1 MLKVTEL
8 NASGKNASGHAMLD
22 YLKQTEYYKDKDG
35 NNVSAS
41 RWLGKGANALQ
52 LSGAV
57 NHDAMDQLAQGYG
70 PSGEALCKNAG
81 PEHRVGY
88 DCTFS
93 AVKSVS
99 VLFATATA
107 QERELILAAHRKAV
121 ADAVSYLERQA
132 TTRRGAGGVVEVKVA
147 GLVASGFTHFASR
160 DLDPQLHEHVL
171 IYNVAQGEDGQWG
184 SWNTDLLCEHQ
195 RAAGALY
202 RAGLARNLRDLGYG
216 VEKQVERDADNR
228 ETGQVYFGVV
238 GVDESVQQAFSQRR
252 VAIEEYMQKHN
263 VSAQQACLATRK
275 NKAEPSFDE
284 LTRLW
289 GDTLDNLRQQNAVLF
304 PDAQSLKG
312 KTSQVEGLSDLETL
326 KKLHRMESTFTRA
339 QLVERIALENVGR
352 LSIKEI
358 EREAQQ
364 FLERAPVI
372 KLRNNAKGH
381 EQYVAQYLLDMER
394 SIVERGNARK
404 DDLSVRVRSDLID
417 AAITEFE
424 LEKNATLT
432 SEQRRAVEWVCAGT
446 GGTCC
451 VTGFAGTGKTFTA
464 LAFKKAFEA
473 DGRRLIGVAVGWDA
487 AKKLEAETGI
497 TSYSAAAILERLRT
511 GRLKL
516 NSRDVVVLDESGA
529 AGTSTIA
536 ALQAFTDKTGGGA
549 GGGAKLVLQGDVMQ
563 LQPVEAGGAF
573 RLAIESVGDA
583 RLTEIRRQHNEG
595 DRKTAR
601 MFYGLDNEGAIDGQ
615 AILDRLHKQGQIVE
629 ADYRPEAIRQLVTDY
644 FASTAPA
651 REKLVLAGTRAEVK
665 MLNQA
670 IRAEHKSRG
679 ALGFGQALQVKAG
692 GEIKTIELASGDR
705 IRFAEKSKELGVFNG
720 TQGVVENIRLNPN
733 GSVDI
738 SVRLES
744 DILSQE
750 GRIVRFNSRDFASLD
765 HNYAMTVHK
774 SQGQGRDSVFVLA
787 NAGMTDLH
795 FALVAFTRTK
805 KSFRLYGAKDDLAS
819 MGQRFGR
826 ERLKTN
832 ASEQLQESER
842 QPEQLARRLMRPIH
856 KLVNL
861 TGKLLR
867 LNRQPAAVA
876 ASSMNLTVEAE
887 QNQKQITPVT
897 TLKPQTEKASQA
909 IKNTVPVRHGHR
921 LSR

>member
-1 MLKVTEL
+1 
-8 NASGKNASGHAMLD
+8 MLD

-41 RWLGKGANALQ
+41 RWLGKGTNALQ

-121 ADAVSYLERQA
+121 ADAVSYLENQA
-132 TTRRGAGGVVEVKVA
+132 TTRRGAGGVIEVKVA

-289 GDTLDNLRQQNAVLF
+289 GDTLDNLRQQNAALF

-358 EREAQQ
+358 EREAQL

-372 KLRNNAKGH
+372 KLRNNDKGQ

-404 DDLSVRVRSDLID
+404 DDQTVRVRRELID
-417 AAITEFE
+417 AALTEFE

-451 VTGFAGTGKTFTA
+451 VTGFAGTGKTFSA

-473 DGRRLIGVAVGWDA
+473 DGRRLIGVAISWDA

-497 TSYSAAAILERLRT
+497 TSYSAAVIIERLRT
-511 GRLKL
+511 STLKL
-516 NSRDVVVLDESGA
+516 NDRDVVILDESSLC
-529 AGTSTIA
+529 GTSTISA
-536 ALQAFTDKTGGGA
+536 IQVACDTA
-549 GGGAKLVLQGDVMQ
+549 GAKLVLQGDVMQ

-583 RLTEIRRQHNEG
+583 RLTEIRRQHNDA

-601 MFYGLDNEGAIDGQ
+601 MFYGLDNNGRPIDGQ

-629 ADYRPEAIRQLVTDY
+629 ADYRPDAIQKLVVDY
-644 FASTAPA
+644 FVSTAPI

-679 ALGFGQALQVKAG
+679 SLGFGQALQVKAG

-705 IRFAEKSKELGVFNG
+705 IRFAEKSKALGVFNG
-720 TQGVVENIRLNPN
+720 TQGIVENVRLNPN
-733 GSVDI
+733 GSLDVA
-738 SVRLES
+738 VRLES
-744 DILSQE
+744 DIASQE
-750 GRIVRFNSRDFASLD
+750 GRIVRFNNRDFASLD
-765 HNYAMTVHK
+765 HSYAMTVHK

-805 KSFRLYGAKDDLAS
+805 QSFRLYGAKDDLAK
-819 MGQRFGR
+819 MGRSFGR

-832 ASEQLQESER
+832 ASEQLQSKAQQQENLER
-842 QPEQLARRLMRPIH
+842 GWMRPIN
-856 KLVNL
+856 KLIDL
-861 TGKLLR
+861 TGKILR
-867 LNRQPAAVA
+867 LNRQPAASA
-876 ASSMNLTVEAE
+876 ALSPIPQAPKPHPEKL
-887 QNQKQITPVT
+887 NQVPRKI
-897 TLKPQTEKASQA
+897 A
-909 IKNTVPVRHGHR
+909 PVRRGPR
-921 LSR
+921 LTR